1 MIDVRWEFLRLVLFT
16 SRRKLRTSIL
26 RAGAELSE
34 TLAPTR
40 KWDLEVWMRFHHH
53 QLLVSTKNST
63 VYFMHLCYIVELNLY
78 DAFDC

>member
-1 MIDVRWEFLRLVLFT
+1 MDVRWEFLRLVLFT

-40 KWDLEVWMRFHHH
+40 KWDLEVWMWFHHH
-53 QLLVSTKNST
+53 QLLVRAKYNP
-63 VYFMHLCYIVELNLY
+63 VYFIHLCYRVGPSLFG
-78 DAFDC
+78 AFSY